1 MVLTVSASIGTVTIS
16 DVYNGETKLTKNT
29 HYTVSGNKVTLNKE
43 YLDNLAEDDYT
54 IIIKTNQGDGIV
66 ALTVVDTTEEA

>member
-1 MVLTVSASIGTVTIS
+1 MLTVSASIGTVTIS